1 MHRNLILP
9 LLGLVV
15 IGASATA
22 PTAPASST
30 DHQIHADGLPRAG
43 VRPTGLPSPRFEAAG
58 IQTIAARPENG
69 LAQAPGCAQ
78 SAPLFRS
85 HMPRLVAWQGQD
97 RPLRQDAT
105 PLRVSQAK
113 GQPEGSTDRQGRP
126 LPDAEDPAT
135 TPAMHQA
142 VHLCVV
148 DRFSPQQPLGGASRA
163 VYRL

>member
-1 MHRNLILP
+1 
-9 LLGLVV
+9 
-15 IGASATA
+15 
-22 PTAPASST
+22 
-30 DHQIHADGLPRAG
+30 
-43 VRPTGLPSPRFEAAG
+43 PSPRFEAAG
-58 IQTIAARPENG
+58 IQTIATRPENG

-85 HMPRLVAWQGQD
+85 HMPRLVAWQGARQPQRLD
-97 RPLRQDAT
+97 VSPLH
-105 PLRVSQAK
+105 VSQAK
-113 GQPEGSTDRQGRP
+113 GRPEGPTDRQGRP
-126 LPDAEDPAT
+126 LPGNRFQPGTPGQGADRGIPPALPPGAEDPAT